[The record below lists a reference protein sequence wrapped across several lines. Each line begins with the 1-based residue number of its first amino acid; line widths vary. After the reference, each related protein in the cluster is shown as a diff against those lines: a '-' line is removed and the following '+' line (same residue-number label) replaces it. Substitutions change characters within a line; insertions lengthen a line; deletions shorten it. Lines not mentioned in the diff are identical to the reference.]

1 MPIIVDIDNATV
13 NAWVPTQAAF
23 EEWVTLALQNH
34 SPAEI
39 SIRIVDESESAHL
52 NLTYRGKTGA
62 TNVLSFPADIPEV
75 VQSDLLGD
83 LVICATVLAAEAV
96 TQGKPLQAQWA
107 HITIHGVLHLL
118 GYDHINDDDAAV
130 MEQLEINLLKQLGYD
145 NPYL

>member
-1 MPIIVDIDNATV
+1 MSIIVDIDNVAV
-13 NAWVPTQAAF
+13 DAWVPTQEAF
-23 EEWVTLALQNH
+23 QKWITLALQNH

-39 SIRIVDESESAHL
+39 SIRIVDEDESAHL

-83 LVICATVLAAEAV
+83 LVICATVLSDEASA
-96 TQGKPLQAQWA
+96 QNKPLQAHWA

-118 GYDHINDDDAAV
+118 GYDHISDNDAAV